1 MVRAITMPKLGQTE
15 EVGRLVRWW
24 KKVGDA
30 VAKGDILFEIE
41 TDKALLEVESF
52 FAGTLL
58 KIVVQEGTTV
68 PINTTV
74 GFVGDPGEAIPEAAA
89 PTPEQVAQVRHVGAA
104 LVAAQ
109 GQPSA
114 DWRIAPL
121 QGAVPEV
128 LRISPPARAM
138 PEPRVAQPVSQV
150 RQVGAALVA
159 AQGQPQGMPL
169 RGAAPEVFR
178 ISPRAA
184 KLARESAIN
193 PAPIVGTG
201 PYGRIVERDVKN
213 YLESKGYYQLRITP
227 AAKRLA
233 AKENIDILSLDAKN
247 GPQRITVAVV
257 QRAIAEK
264 PQPMSRMR
272 QAIAA
277 RLTESFTTTPH
288 FFVTVAVDMTEL
300 VSFRSELKAQGGSY
314 TLTDFILKAVALSL
328 VEFPIVNSTTDGK
341 SVRWHSKVHLGLAVN
356 LEQGLVVPVIRDAEE
371 LSLAELHDCAS
382 ELAAKARAGKLT
394 PDEMGGSTFTISNM
408 GMLDIENFTAI
419 INPGESAILA
429 VSSTLKQP
437 VFKDGQIVVRDI
449 MKMTLS
455 SDHRIIDGATAAK
468 FANAIKQKL
477 EEISLWKRLA

>member
-1 MVRAITMPKLGQTE
+1 MVRPITMPKLGQSE
-15 EVGRLVRWW
+15 EVGTLVRWR
-24 KKVGDA
+24 KKVGDT

-58 KIVVQEGTTV
+58 KTVVPEGATV
-68 PINTTV
+68 PISTTV
-74 GFVGDPGEAIPEAAA
+74 GFVGDPGEAIPEVVA
-89 PTPEQVAQVRHVGAA
+89 PTPELRRPEPLGGSREAARPPAPSPARGMTEARFQPPAGHVGAVREPP
-104 LVAAQ
+104 LHPT
-109 GQPSA
+109 PSVMA
-114 DWRIAPL
+114 
-121 QGAVPEV
+121 
-128 LRISPPARAM
+128 S
-138 PEPRVAQPVSQV
+138 
-150 RQVGAALVA
+150 
-159 AQGQPQGMPL
+159 
-169 RGAAPEVFR
+169 PEVFR

-193 PAPIVGTG
+193 PAPIAGTG
-201 PYGRIVERDVKN
+201 PFGRIVERDVRN

-233 AKENIDILSLDAKN
+233 ARENIDVLSLDG
-247 GPQRITVAVV
+247 GPGRITVARIE
-257 QRAIAEK
+257 RAISEK

-272 QAIAA
+272 QTIAS

-288 FFVTVAVDMTEL
+288 FFVTAAVDMTEL
-300 VSFRSELKAQGGSY
+300 VNFRSELKAQGATY
-314 TLTDFILKAVALSL
+314 TVTDFIARAVAMSL
-328 VEFPIVNSTTDGK
+328 VEFPVVNSTTDGK
-341 SVRWHSKVHLGLAVN
+341 TVRWHSKVHLGLAVN
-356 LEQGLVVPVIRDAEE
+356 LDQGLVVPVIRDAEG

-382 ELAAKARAGKLT
+382 ELVARARAGKLT

-408 GMLDIENFTAI
+408 GMMDIENFTAI

-437 VFKDGQIVVRDI
+437 VVRGDQIVIRDI

-455 SDHRIIDGATAAK
+455 SDHRIIDGATAAR

-477 EEISLWKRLA
+477 EEISLWKRLV